1 MDGDTKFKDTTL
13 LDIQRFLEDRGI
25 STKIKTD
32 VVDSGNTMFYKDFI
46 KIGNDDKHVI
56 ISPWNGG
63 KKVFVPLNDP
73 KKPSW
78 YEKMVIDS
86 EYQTDCFHV
95 NTVRKMPKDSWH
107 QYDGHVVFVYSF
119 EQLEKD
125 ILEDF
130 LGLKLEKVQ
139 ASLFDFDF
147 SDDHTPLEDV
157 IGNAKSNQET
167 RNVINKT
174 LHSKE
179 PIR

>member
-1 MDGDTKFKDTTL
+1 METKFRDATL
-13 LDIQRFLEDRGI
+13 IDIQKYLENRGI
-25 STKIKTD
+25 TTKIKTD
-32 VVDSGNTMFYKDFI
+32 VIDSGNTMFYKDFI

-63 KKVFVPLNDP
+63 KKQVFVPLNDP

-107 QYDGHVVFVYSF
+107 QFDGHVLFVYSF
-119 EQLEKD
+119 EEFEKN

-130 LGLKLEKVQ
+130 LGLKFEKVQ

-147 SDDHTPLEDV
+147 SDEHTPLDDV
-157 IGNAKSNQET
+157 IVNAKSNLEAS
-167 RNVINKT
+167 NVNNKT
-174 LHSKE
+174 RHSKE